1 MVWPFSS
8 KDNQIRSESSGKLLD
23 SRQNSSVIDETVT
36 PTTTH
41 PSNKPQAQQQQ
52 EEEDDSDEFVGKYK
66 YAPQRRDEE
75 IPMDLGD
82 LQDIFSFSFMKGRPI
97 LNFFL
102 AILWSVGL
110 PILIYNILKPHI
122 GQVLAMIVAS
132 APPLAIVVIRML
144 KDRTFD
150 PLGCVA
156 GVSFLISGI
165 LSIAEPDEKTGAICE
180 GIVPLLVGICCVISV
195 IPIKIGSFE
204 LKPLVFQMANQV
216 MPRPEDEDLQKNDDQ
231 RLTSS
236 TRHASGRKRLDYL
249 YTNMAK
255 FRHDMRFMTVTWGL
269 LLITAFVVKL
279 IVVLTSTD
287 IGHAQMVGYILF
299 GLATFFMMI
308 FTWIYTKIVK
318 GHVLSQIAFWKDEQ
332 EHKPMDSSTEAVQ
345 NVNWGVNTMS
355 NAFSQ
360 VAG

>member
-1 MVWPFSS
+1 MVWPFNSS
-8 KDNQIRSESSGKLLD
+8 NQVRSESLGKLLD
-23 SRQNSSVIDETVT
+23 SRQNSSVIDETMM
-36 PTTTH
+36 PPH
-41 PSNKPQAQQQQ
+41 PSNNSYKPQAQQQP
-52 EEEDDSDEFVGKYK
+52 EEEESDEFVGKYK
-66 YAPQRRDEE
+66 YAPQRRDED

-132 APPLAIVVIRML
+132 APPLAIVFIRML
-144 KDRTFD
+144 RERAFD

-156 GVSFLISGI
+156 GVSFLVSGI

-216 MPRPEDEDLQKNDDQ
+216 MPRPEEEDLQKNDDQ
-231 RLTSS
+231 RLTS
-236 TRHASGRKRLDYL
+236 TTKHASGQKRLDYL

-269 LLITAFVVKL
+269 LLIAAFVVKL

-287 IGHAQMVGYILF
+287 IGHAQTVGYILF